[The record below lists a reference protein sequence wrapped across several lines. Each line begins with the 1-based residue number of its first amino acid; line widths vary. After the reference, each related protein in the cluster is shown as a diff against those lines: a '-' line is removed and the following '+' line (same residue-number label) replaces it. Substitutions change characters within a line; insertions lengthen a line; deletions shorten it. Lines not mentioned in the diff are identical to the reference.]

1 MARIA
6 TIEPNSDPVD
16 EIVRED
22 RENVAEELATAIA
35 SINGISSGN
44 IKGYLSRVPRGGG
57 RPETIETLYP
67 PFDPDAI
74 IEDLKERFGGG
85 DYNLRIMETG
95 KPGVRKNIQFSIA
108 KERASL
114 IAPREEKTDMTMM
127 MFQMMMKQSDDAAR
141 QRADDMR
148 DRQSASERQMQ
159 LMATMAT
166 AIIPALMGGRE
177 KTSELMTAIAAMQP
191 KPQENDLE
199 KTVNTFAALKT
210 IFKDDTSKEG
220 FNADDMVGSIVRAAG
235 PIAGAVGKAFSGS
248 RGGAAQEPEVPQ
260 LEGGAQPLR
269 LPHNPAP
276 PSGNEPEPT
285 NQILRLIRPDVLY
298 FFGRRHAPDLAAEAV
313 YDVIVRAG
321 ITDEEINGTFAPYA
335 FSDDKWN
342 ALAAEGIDLRADISW
357 ADEFIAELAKL
368 FMGGENAPFDERDD
382 ADDIPGAGGS
392 PPDVADHGEV
402 GAKG

>member
-1 MARIA
+1 MARRVA
-6 TIEPNSDPVD
+6 TIEADFPADPIAEVIREERSNTAGDLAEALESFRGVD
-16 EIVRED
+16 HG
-22 RENVAEELATAIA
+22 NVKGILYKTA
-35 SINGISSGN
+35 
-44 IKGYLSRVPRGGG
+44 RGGG
-57 RPETIETLYP
+57 KFEWIKEVYP
-67 PFDPDAI
+67 PFDHNEI
-74 IEDLKERFGGG
+74 FTDLQKRFGGG
-85 DYNLRIMETG
+85 DFQLRMMVNG
-95 KPGVRKNIQFSIA
+95 KIATNINFSIVFDANAIANTNA
-108 KERASL
+108 KSDSG
-114 IAPREEKTDMTMM
+114 DMNTM
-127 MFQMMMKQSDDAAR
+127 MFQMMMEQSRESAR
-141 QRADDMR
+141 QREEDRR
-148 DRQSASERQMQ
+148 DRQASSERMMTAAIGLAGVIAP
-159 LMATMAT
+159 LM
-166 AIIPALMGGRE
+166 LGGKD
-177 KTSELMTAIAAMQP
+177 KTSELLGAIAAFQP
-191 KPQENDLE
+191 RPQENDLE

-210 IFKDDTSKEG
+210 IFKDDTTKEG

-248 RGGAAQEPEVPQ
+248 RGGAAQEPEAPQ

-342 ALAAEGIDLRADISW
+342 ALAAEGIDLRADIAW

-368 FMGGENAPFDERDD
+368 FMGGDADGD
-382 ADDIPGAGGS
+382 ADDLAGAGGGEANA
-392 PPDVADHGEV
+392 DDHGKAV
-402 GAKG
+402 AKG